1 MTKEQA
7 LASAISDVNR
17 VGLMPNLKHWRARI
31 LPVLSKY
38 VNVEYP
44 DALVHYIDKRMYK
57 ITALEQL
64 YDTLTN
70 GKIGVTNYKARQFL
84 AMTLDYLRIINTKM
98 MQEVYAGTW
107 TLETPV
113 KA

>member
-1 MTKEQA
+1 MNKEQA
-7 LASAISDVNR
+7 LASAINDINR

-57 ITALEQL
+57 ITALEQVHEAL
-64 YDTLTN
+64 IN
-70 GKIGVTNYKARQFL
+70 GKIGTTNYKARQLL
-84 AMTLDYLRIINTKM
+84 AMTLDYIRIINTKM

-107 TLETPV
+107 TLEAPV

>member
-1 MTKEQA
+1 MNKEQA
-7 LASAISDVNR
+7 LASAISDINR
-17 VGLMPNLKHWRARI
+17 VGLMPNLKHWEARI
-31 LPVLSKY
+31 LPVLCKY
-38 VNVEYP
+38 INIEHP
-44 DALVHYIDKRMYK
+44 DAVVHYIDKRMYK

-64 YDTLTN
+64 HGVLVN
-70 GKIGVTNYKARQFL
+70 GKIGITNYKAHQML
-84 AMTLDYLRIINTKM
+84 SMALDYLRIINTKM